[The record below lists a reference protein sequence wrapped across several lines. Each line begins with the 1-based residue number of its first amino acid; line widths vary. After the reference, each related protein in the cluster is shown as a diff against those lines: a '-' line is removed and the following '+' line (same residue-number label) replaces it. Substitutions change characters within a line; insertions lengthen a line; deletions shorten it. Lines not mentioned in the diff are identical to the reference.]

1 MHVYI
6 YKVNLPAKY
15 MGQKFGEV
23 LLHNYAS
30 SGIAHVTAAGYM
42 RLLLY
47 AMCHT
52 CLITSASVSSLSQ
65 AADIPTPLR
74 PQEAS
79 RACGSVTHHMC
90 SNITAAV

>member
-1 MHVYI
+1 M
-6 YKVNLPAKY
+6 NLPAKY

-74 PQEAS
+74 PQLQPSARS
-79 RACGSVTHHMC
+79 SCQPALSPQMPPRLAT
-90 SNITAAV
+90 